1 MVGAEHS
8 NDAERHG
15 LLTWLENLLKLTT
28 AGVGLI
34 AGIGLPAV
42 AIHLAHFGVPL
53 GTATYYDVLRAGI
66 LPALALAI
74 IAMYCIVA
82 GRALK
87 RMSWREFL
95 GLHSWLLL
103 PLLLPVYILL
113 LVGGLSGLLVEVWV
127 ILLPI
132 RALFGRLSGIHVSN
146 RYLLIASGGVL
157 LVLILVLLLVLR
169 KKSPRAPK
177 VLRKRQNKAVASNV
191 PDPLSP
197 TFFTLFLL
205 ACALMPLPTMYF
217 IKWLLHIWDPNLGK
231 TIHHTYI
238 LLAAVGCGVVL
249 TLFMAGLFV
258 AISASSDKKDA
269 GKHRRTIFGIAA
281 AAYLAFE
288 VSYSMWVYPRL
299 YSGLGGGRP
308 RPATLWLKQEDDGR
322 DIATVLANSHITGAD
337 RLQRVDHVFILLD
350 GEQNVVLTDTDRG
363 PGKAILVSKTRLMA
377 ISW

>member
-1 MVGAEHS
+1 MVDAEKS

-15 LLTWLENLLKLTT
+15 LLTRLENLLKLAT
-28 AGVGLI
+28 AGAVLI

-66 LPALALAI
+66 LPALVLAI

-103 PLLLPVYILL
+103 PILLPVYILL
-113 LVGGLSGLLVEVWV
+113 LVGALSGLLLEVWV

-132 RALFGRLSGIHVSN
+132 RALFGWLSGIHVSN
-146 RYLLIASGGVL
+146 RYLLVASGGL
-157 LVLILVLLLVLR
+157 ILVLILVLWKKFARAR
-169 KKSPRAPK
+169 KMR
-177 VLRKRQNKAVASNV
+177 RKQQEKAVAPNV
-191 PDPLSP
+191 TDPFPSGL
-197 TFFTLFLL
+197 FLLAFLL
-205 ACALMPLPTMYF
+205 ACALTPLATMYG

-231 TIHHTYI
+231 IIHHTYV
-238 LLAAVGCGVVL
+238 LLAAVSCGVVL
-249 TLFMAGLFV
+249 TLFMGGLFL
-258 AISASSDKKDA
+258 AMSASSDKKEGA
-269 GKHRRTIFGIAA
+269 KHRGTIFGIAA

-288 VSYSMWVYPRL
+288 ISYSMWVYPRL

-308 RPATLWLKQEDDGR
+308 RPATLWLKQEDDGK
-322 DIATVLANSHITGAD
+322 DIATVLASSRIMSAN

-350 GEQNVVLTDTDRG
+350 GEQNVVLTDTGLG